1 MTELDM
7 IRRARMYMEKLSHGI
22 NPLDGTPVADGD
34 LIRNGR
40 MSRCFAFVAEV
51 LDKVVTNSAPHAEK
65 PQPAAPK
72 SAPAAPAQSGPR
84 SLPPELA
91 AMLRPA
97 SSIKPAPRTKA
108 VAPPEDADELEKAEN
123 TVKNATV
130 FVFNANGTL
139 DKRQTLAAP
148 SLSATI
154 SGLLAG
160 EKRVVVVANVPSS
173 VTFPDGINYSW
184 FADAGNVIDLDTQS
198 PETNG
203 LFMSGEDMVTLTANS
218 TAAKTISI
226 SRIAAKIKLGTVTI
240 SPDPGH
246 DPDKFV
252 LNKVI
257 VMKARG
263 SAMMGLPSAAY
274 TPDVF
279 YGGMAGDKSTV
290 KAYLSETI
298 SASDYS
304 NRYFYVLPSDNDDG
318 NTTLI
323 TLAGTYDGQPAY
335 FPFRIN
341 DKAGTGEASSDGTFI
356 RRNYVYTVNVKLKR
370 LGGGSSNPEVPAD
383 PASLDITV
391 EPQDWTAELVQDVE
405 W

>member
-1 MTELDM
+1 M
-7 IRRARMYMEKLSHGI
+7 
-22 NPLDGTPVADGD
+22 
-34 LIRNGR
+34 
-40 MSRCFAFVAEV
+40 
-51 LDKVVTNSAPHAEK
+51 
-65 PQPAAPK
+65 
-72 SAPAAPAQSGPR
+72 
-84 SLPPELA
+84 
-91 AMLRPA
+91 
-97 SSIKPAPRTKA
+97 
-108 VAPPEDADELEKAEN
+108 
-123 TVKNATV
+123 
-130 FVFNANGTL
+130 
-139 DKRQTLAAP
+139 
-148 SLSATI
+148 
-154 SGLLAG
+154 
-160 EKRVVVVANVPSS
+160 VVANVPSS

-218 TAAKTISI
+218 TATKTISI

-257 VMKARG
+257 VMKTRG

-274 TPDVF
+274 TPNVF

-298 SASDYS
+298 STSDYS

-341 DKAGTGEASSDGTFI
+341 DKVGTGEASSDGTFI

>member
-1 MTELDM
+1 MGTSINVGKRGLLAIFTCILASASLSVSCSKDDTE
-7 IRRARMYMEKLSHGI
+7 KTLSEETAS
-22 NPLDGTPVADGD
+22 LTVT
-34 LIRNGR
+34 LNG
-40 MSRCFAFVAEV
+40 
-51 LDKVVTNSAPHAEK
+51 
-65 PQPAAPK
+65 Q
-72 SAPAAPAQSGPR
+72 
-84 SLPPELA
+84 
-91 AMLRPA
+91 
-97 SSIKPAPRTKA
+97 APRTKA

-218 TAAKTISI
+218 TATKTISI

-274 TPDVF
+274 TPNVF

-298 SASDYS
+298 STSDYS

-341 DKAGTGEASSDGTFI
+341 DKVGTGEASSDGTFI

>member
-1 MTELDM
+1 MGTSINVGKRGLLAIFTCILASASLSVSCSKDDTE
-7 IRRARMYMEKLSHGI
+7 KTLSEETAS
-22 NPLDGTPVADGD
+22 LTVT
-34 LIRNGR
+34 LNG
-40 MSRCFAFVAEV
+40 
-51 LDKVVTNSAPHAEK
+51 
-65 PQPAAPK
+65 Q
-72 SAPAAPAQSGPR
+72 
-84 SLPPELA
+84 
-91 AMLRPA
+91 
-97 SSIKPAPRTKA
+97 APRTKA

-279 YGGMAGDKSTV
+279 YGGMAGDK
-290 KAYLSETI
+290 KYRKGLSVGDHIGE
-298 SASDYS
+298 
-304 NRYFYVLPSDNDDG
+304 RLFQPLF
-318 NTTLI
+318 LC
-323 TLAGTYDGQPAY
+323 LAQ
-335 FPFRIN
+335 R
-341 DKAGTGEASSDGTFI
+341 
-356 RRNYVYTVNVKLKR
+356 
-370 LGGGSSNPEVPAD
+370 
-383 PASLDITV
+383 
-391 EPQDWTAELVQDVE
+391 Q
-405 W
+405 

>member
-1 MTELDM
+1 MPLSGIRCVFIFYTKIVYIMGTSINVGKRGLLAIFTCILASASLSVSCSKDDTE
-7 IRRARMYMEKLSHGI
+7 KTLSEETAS
-22 NPLDGTPVADGD
+22 LTVT
-34 LIRNGR
+34 LNG
-40 MSRCFAFVAEV
+40 
-51 LDKVVTNSAPHAEK
+51 
-65 PQPAAPK
+65 Q
-72 SAPAAPAQSGPR
+72 
-84 SLPPELA
+84 
-91 AMLRPA
+91 
-97 SSIKPAPRTKA
+97 APRTKA
-108 VAPPEDADELEKAEN
+108 VVPPEDADELEKAEN

-218 TAAKTISI
+218 AATKTISI

-274 TPDVF
+274 TPNVF

-298 SASDYS
+298 STSDYS

-341 DKAGTGEASSDGTFI
+341 DKVGTGEASSDGTFI

>member
-1 MTELDM
+1 
-7 IRRARMYMEKLSHGI
+7 
-22 NPLDGTPVADGD
+22 
-34 LIRNGR
+34 
-40 MSRCFAFVAEV
+40 
-51 LDKVVTNSAPHAEK
+51 
-65 PQPAAPK
+65 
-72 SAPAAPAQSGPR
+72 
-84 SLPPELA
+84 
-91 AMLRPA
+91 
-97 SSIKPAPRTKA
+97 
-108 VAPPEDADELEKAEN
+108 
-123 TVKNATV
+123 
-130 FVFNANGTL
+130 
-139 DKRQTLAAP
+139 
-148 SLSATI
+148 
-154 SGLLAG
+154 
-160 EKRVVVVANVPSS
+160 
-173 VTFPDGINYSW
+173 
-184 FADAGNVIDLDTQS
+184 
-198 PETNG
+198 
-203 LFMSGEDMVTLTANS
+203 MVTLTANS
-218 TAAKTISI
+218 TATKTISI

-274 TPDVF
+274 TPNVF

-298 SASDYS
+298 STSDYS

-341 DKAGTGEASSDGTFI
+341 DKVRTGEASSDGTFI

>member
-1 MTELDM
+1 MGTSINVGKRGLLAIFTCILASASLSVSCSKDDTE
-7 IRRARMYMEKLSHGI
+7 KTLSEETAS
-22 NPLDGTPVADGD
+22 LTVT
-34 LIRNGR
+34 LNG
-40 MSRCFAFVAEV
+40 
-51 LDKVVTNSAPHAEK
+51 
-65 PQPAAPK
+65 Q
-72 SAPAAPAQSGPR
+72 
-84 SLPPELA
+84 
-91 AMLRPA
+91 
-97 SSIKPAPRTKA
+97 APRTKA
-108 VAPPEDADELEKAEN
+108 VVPPEDADELEKAEN

-184 FADAGNVIDLDTQS
+184 FADAIDLDTQS

-218 TAAKTISI
+218 TATKTISI

-279 YGGMAGDKSTV
+279 YGGMAG
-290 KAYLSETI
+290 
-298 SASDYS
+298 DYS

>member
-1 MTELDM
+1 M
-7 IRRARMYMEKLSHGI
+7 
-22 NPLDGTPVADGD
+22 
-34 LIRNGR
+34 
-40 MSRCFAFVAEV
+40 
-51 LDKVVTNSAPHAEK
+51 
-65 PQPAAPK
+65 
-72 SAPAAPAQSGPR
+72 
-84 SLPPELA
+84 
-91 AMLRPA
+91 
-97 SSIKPAPRTKA
+97 
-108 VAPPEDADELEKAEN
+108 
-123 TVKNATV
+123 
-130 FVFNANGTL
+130 
-139 DKRQTLAAP
+139 
-148 SLSATI
+148 
-154 SGLLAG
+154 
-160 EKRVVVVANVPSS
+160 
-173 VTFPDGINYSW
+173 
-184 FADAGNVIDLDTQS
+184 
-198 PETNG
+198 
-203 LFMSGEDMVTLTANS
+203 
-218 TAAKTISI
+218 
-226 SRIAAKIKLGTVTI
+226 
-240 SPDPGH
+240 
-246 DPDKFV
+246 

-298 SASDYS
+298 SANDYS